1 MHFIKPHHFGR
12 IKYMSEI
19 AVAEDWQKISND
31 LESASP
37 QEILRWA
44 LERFPLTLT
53 MATAFGAEG
62 CAVIDMLVK
71 LADET
76 NFFPDIFNLDTG
88 YQFPQTL
95 ALRERI
101 QNKYHIHIR
110 LVSAKE
116 TVADLEKRNSG
127 PMYKTDPDQCCYL
140 RKVVPLR
147 DAVAD
152 FDAFIT
158 SIRRDQTPER
168 AKAPIVGMDEKMG
181 IVKVNPLANWTKEQ
195 VWKYI
200 DEHDVP
206 VNPLHEQGF
215 PSIGCWPCTKAVSA
229 GDDDRAGRWAGREKR
244 ECGLHIPLQNK
255 AGSGHVNF

>member
-1 MHFIKPHHFGR
+1 
-12 IKYMSEI
+12 MSENV
-19 AVAEDWQKISND
+19 AVQDWQKISNEF
-31 LESASP
+31 ESSSP

-44 LERFPLTLT
+44 LEEFPLTLT

-62 CAVIDMLVK
+62 CALIDMLVK

-110 LVSAKE
+110 MVSAKE
-116 TVADLEKRNSG
+116 TVAELEKRNGG

-147 DAVAD
+147 EAVAE

-158 SIRRDQTPER
+158 AIRRDQTPER
-168 AKAPIVGMDEKMG
+168 ASAPIVGIDPKLN
-181 IVKVNPLANWTKEQ
+181 IVKVNPLANWTKKQ
-195 VWKYI
+195 VWDYI
-200 DEHDVP
+200 EANDVP
-206 VNPLHEQGF
+206 TNPLHEQGF
-215 PSIGCWPCTKAVSA
+215 PSIGCWPCTKAVKA
-229 GDDDRAGRWAGREKR
+229 GEDDRAGRWAGRDKR